1 MINVFKTHKGN
12 YGRKRIKHALAKKEI
27 VISENKISCIM
38 RKNGLVSKLGR
49 KSKAKKNKSTAAE
62 YLKEN
67 LVLKNLLGHA
77 PNELLCADI
86 HEIQYKG
93 SKLYVSG
100 VMDAGTRAIIGWDI
114 QKHQRQEIVHDA
126 IKMAIGRHSETKNKA
141 IFHCDRGCQ
150 YTANKTKELLESA
163 KIRISM
169 SRPGTPNDNQLIESF
184 WKTMDTEMD
193 SVAQMNFRDAKK
205 TIIKYI
211 EMYYNSE
218 RIHSG
223 INYLTPNEAYT
234 KTA

>member
-1 MINVFKTHKGN
+1 MHKGN
-12 YGRKRIKHALAKKEI
+12 YGRKRLKQHFAKREV
-27 VISENKISCIM
+27 VISEKKISRIL
-38 RKNGLVSKLGR
+38 RENGLVAKLGR
-49 KSKAKKNKSTAAE
+49 KPKAKKYKATAAE
-62 YLKEN
+62 YLREN
-67 LVLKNLLGHA
+67 LVLKNLLGHS

-86 HEIQYKG
+86 HEIKYKG

-114 QKHQRQEIVHDA
+114 QKHQRQEIVQDA
-126 IKMAIGRHSETKNKA
+126 IKMAIGRHPETKSKA

-163 KIRISM
+163 EIRISM

-184 WKTMDTEMD
+184 WKTMNTEMD
-193 SVAQMNFRDAKK
+193 SIAQMNFINAKK

-211 EMYYNSE
+211 EMYYNSV

-223 INYLTPNEAYT
+223 IGYLTPNEAYA
-234 KTA
+234 KVA